1 MSDPSATDVT
11 PDAAPKRLTFSFQ
24 SLSVSSLNPDPAQP
38 RKKHNQ
44 VTNKELAESMRVNGM
59 LQTILVREE
68 NGKYIIING
77 ERRWTAA
84 TSLGWE
90 NVNCLVTTADSK
102 HALQLQLIEN
112 IQREDLAQEDLS
124 AHLNALASQHAA
136 EDNKA
141 TMRVLG
147 GLIGKSVGW
156 VSEKLALARL
166 SSEVQALSDNKT
178 VKNSRVL
185 IGLSKLSESN
195 PEAATSL
202 IKEIEEGKTVT
213 VDLINEVR
221 GKTRQKR
228 AHKEVAQLSDL
239 PAGVLPPP
247 PEPTATSEPS
257 APAPSP
263 DEAVATVEPTIKPK
277 RKKKVSDVAKLI
289 GVSDDMPTEE
299 LLEAFAEAYAKL
311 LAERQ

>member
-11 PDAAPKRLTFSFQ
+11 PDAVRKPLTFSFQ
-24 SLSVSSLNPDPAQP
+24 LLSVSSLKPDSAQP
-38 RKKHNQ
+38 RKKHNL

-112 IQREDLAQEDLS
+112 VQREDLSQEDLS

-166 SSEVQALSDNKT
+166 SSEVQALLDNKT

-247 PEPTATSEPS
+247 EPTATSEPS

-263 DEAVATVEPTIKPK
+263 AETGAPVEPTIKPK

-289 GVSDDMPTEE
+289 GVPDDMPTEE

-311 LAERQ
+311 FAERQ